1 MRNSLTEIANANNAI
16 EAALCRLGS
25 NGRGASS
32 RDALN
37 NLRNLVEHIAVYA
50 VNGEIPQG
58 KCYYKTISQSLDAMR
73 KSNKTRFIYDLHN
86 LLQRSV
92 SHYTLSEDDSERLML
107 SYYEGMTRLKSYCAT
122 ELHVNILANLE
133 SYPLDTDP
141 GLSEYYR
148 LIANHI
154 QVFGLI
160 PSGRFTNT
168 RYYIHSVKPFFV
180 DSQVYYEYALTDAY
194 STTSKSDRT
203 IAFSHFRIPDN
214 YAVSLSVQHP
224 SIHVLGTGVAVT
236 IIDDWSTSIWP
247 SELNKLLS
255 ILGENLHNKP
265 EIIVKGTLKSYQQLM
280 NYIRDTSLGLNE
292 IALLPQD
299 EFDAIVQLVN
309 ISGGN
314 QSIPLLLTGAREHLL
329 SGSPGVNVLTYL
341 LYKPRNKVLDCQ
353 ICSKPNNLLG
363 NLYLKNHCIPFD
375 KQPFCTSLAGHS
387 PLVKDI
393 FSCIN
398 PNKYEDN
405 LLARFVARRSE
416 ERGNLYIDEKDAPDF
431 NSIDD
436 LIESYNGTLYE
447 GHTGRWLIHD
457 MKHLFISENETDVT
471 SIIGQLL
478 SMSEGGIEGYT
489 DSCDAW
495 LRRNGTRVD
504 DVRKRDALREVFAN
518 SKVGLIFGSAGTG
531 KTTMVNH
538 ICSALQGIPKIAIAN
553 TNPAVESLRRRI
565 EDQYCEC
572 ETITKYLNAPR
583 ACGLLI
589 VDECSTVSNRDMV
602 QILEKGGFELLLL
615 VGDIRQI
622 KAIRFGNWFALSKA
636 FLPESCIF
644 EFSHPWRSA
653 DESLSKVWNLVRNV
667 SPGID
672 EALVAGGMVGPF
684 DSSLLERDA
693 DDEVVLC
700 LNYDGPYGI
709 NNINRV
715 LQGVNPNKPFRWR
728 QHTYKVNDPILF
740 NESNRFFPLLYN
752 NLKGRIVGIEQP
764 AKDAISFS
772 VAVDLPINKLTVM
785 PYKDKGL
792 SFSGYSNDQPVVVFS
807 VKKDDDDPDKEMQS
821 SFAIVPFQVSY
832 AISIHKAQGLEFDSV
847 KLVITKDVEKRL
859 SHSIFYT
866 AITRVRKKLRIYW
879 SPETQRYVLDHLEVA
894 SHNTDAN
901 LLSQRKGLPLHK
913 CSW

>member
-1 MRNSLTEIANANNAI
+1 MRNSLTEITNANNAI
-16 EAALCRLGS
+16 EDALCRLGS

-37 NLRNLVEHIAVYA
+37 NLRNLVEHVAVYA
-50 VNGEIPQG
+50 VNGQIPQG
-58 KCYYKTISQSLDAMR
+58 KCYYNAISSALDAMR
-73 KSNKTRFIYDLHN
+73 KNNKTRFICDLHD

-107 SYYEGMTRLKSYCAT
+107 SYYEGMVRLKSYCNT
-122 ELHVNILANLE
+122 ELHVNILRNLE
-133 SYPLDTDP
+133 SYPLDTDL
-141 GLSEYYR
+141 GLSKYYR
-148 LIANHI
+148 LIANCI
-154 QVFGLI
+154 QIFGLTS
-160 PSGRFTNT
+160 SGKFTNT
-168 RYYIHSVKPFFV
+168 RYYIHSIKPFFV
-180 DSQVYYEYALTDAY
+180 DGEVYYEYALTDAY
-194 STTSKSDRT
+194 STTSKSDRI

-214 YAVSLSVQHP
+214 YAVTLSVQYP
-224 SIHVLGTGVAVT
+224 SIHVLETDVAVT
-236 IIDDWSTSIWP
+236 IIDDWTTSIWP
-247 SELNKLLS
+247 SELNKLLN
-255 ILGENLHNKP
+255 ILGKNLHNEP
-265 EIIVKGTLKSYQQLM
+265 ETVVKSTLKSYRRLM
-280 NYIRDTSLGLNE
+280 DYIRDTSLSLNE
-292 IALLPQD
+292 IVLLPQD
-299 EFDAIVQLVN
+299 EFDTIVQSMD
-309 ISGGN
+309 ISGSN
-314 QSIPLLLTGAREHLL
+314 RSIPLLLTEARKHLL
-329 SGSPGVNVLTYL
+329 SDGPGVNVLTYL
-341 LYKPRNKVLDCQ
+341 LYKPRNRVLDCQ
-353 ICSKPNNLLG
+353 ICSEPNKLLG
-363 NLYLKNHCIPFD
+363 NLYLRNQCIPFD
-375 KQPFCTSLAGHS
+375 KQPFCTSLSDHS
-387 PLVKDI
+387 PLVKDV
-393 FSCIN
+393 FGCIN
-398 PNKYEDN
+398 PDKYEDN
-405 LLARFVARRSE
+405 LLARFVARKSE
-416 ERGNLYIDEKDAPDF
+416 EMGNLYIDEKDTPDF
-431 NSIDD
+431 NNIDD
-436 LIESYNGTLYE
+436 LIESYNGTLYKC
-447 GHTGRWLIHD
+447 HTGRRLIHD
-457 MKHLFISENETDVT
+457 MKHLFISENETEVT
-471 SIIGQLL
+471 SIIEKLL
-478 SMSEGGIEGYT
+478 SMSKKGIEGYT

-495 LRRNGTRVD
+495 LRRNGARVD
-504 DVRKRDALREVFAN
+504 DDRKRDALRKVFEN

-538 ICSALQGIPKIAIAN
+538 ICSALQGITKIAIAN

-589 VDECSTVSNRDMV
+589 VDECSTVSNGDMV

-622 KAIRFGNWFALSKA
+622 EAIRFGNWFALSKA

-644 EFSHPWRSA
+644 EFNRPWRSA
-653 DESLSKVWNLVRNV
+653 DKSLSRVWDLVRNV

-684 DSSLLERDA
+684 DSSLLEHDA
-693 DDEVVLC
+693 GDEVVLC
-700 LNYDGPYGI
+700 LNYDGLYGI

-715 LQGVNPNKPFRWR
+715 LQGVNPSKPFRWR

-764 AKDAISFS
+764 AKDVISFS

-785 PYKDKGL
+785 PYKDRGL
-792 SFSGYSNDQPVVVFS
+792 SFSGHSNGQPVVVFS
-807 VKKDDDDPDKEMQS
+807 VKEDNGDPDEEIRS
-821 SFAIVPFQVSY
+821 SFAIVPFQVAY

-866 AITRVRKKLRIYW
+866 AITRARKKLRIYW

-894 SHNTDAN
+894 SHNIDAN
-901 LLSQRKGLPLHK
+901 LLSQRKGLSLHK